1 MADLSTAESRTEF
14 EELRRTTRDL
24 QERLMEAEHQL
35 IDGEKLR
42 KKLHNTI
49 LVTHLFPL
57 IYELDKMLWMAA
69 NIRP

>member
-49 LVTHLFPL
+49 LVTLLFHL

>member
-1 MADLSTAESRTEF
+1 MADFSTAEARTEF

-24 QERLMEAEHQL
+24 QDRLMEAEHQL

-49 LVTHLFPL
+49 LVTLLFPL